1 MQLLSNDWAGWLGYI
16 IFNKS
21 INQLNSLVF
30 FIIYHLK
37 FKLSLFFLWKWCDCL
52 IFLYENLTLI
62 IISMLSWFSTKL
74 IIYTKWLNIG
84 NIDTHMY
91 VHIWPNTPQ
100 LMTVQ
105 CLPLLLT
112 KSLSLRALSNIFD
125 SGDALATLLL
135 DLFQSLRRRR
145 EEINARS
152 WPTATSIRPTPR
164 APGVRGRRGRGWALS
179 FGQLYRCWPTPRTTP
194 CVSR

>member
-1 MQLLSNDWAGWLGYI
+1 MTEYR
-16 IFNKS
+16 K
-21 INQLNSLVF
+21 
-30 FIIYHLK
+30 H
-37 FKLSLFFLWKWCDCL
+37 C
-52 IFLYENLTLI
+52 
-62 IISMLSWFSTKL
+62 
-74 IIYTKWLNIG
+74 
-84 NIDTHMY
+84 THMY

-152 WPTATSIRPTPR
+152 
-164 APGVRGRRGRGWALS
+164 
-179 FGQLYRCWPTPRTTP
+179 
-194 CVSR
+194 

>member
-1 MQLLSNDWAGWLGYI
+1 MIGPGDWGTSFSTNRLISWIVRCFSSCTSSGIQVILIFPMRMVWLPHLPVWYPYSDNNLNVKL
-16 IFNKS
+16 IFNK
-21 INQLNSLVF
+21 ID
-30 FIIYHLK
+30 HLHK
-37 FKLSLFFLWKWCDCL
+37 MTEYRKHC
-52 IFLYENLTLI
+52 
-62 IISMLSWFSTKL
+62 
-74 IIYTKWLNIG
+74 
-84 NIDTHMY
+84 THMY

-100 LMTVQ
+100 LTTVQ

-179 FGQLYRCWPTPRTTP
+179 FGQLYRCLPTPRTTP
-194 CVSR
+194 CLSR